1 MLTITQKRILSIL
14 FVSAFI
20 LFLPTIGK
28 SQSQPI
34 VVLEYPN
41 FSNKVET
48 YSNNA
53 FVQNFDYSTTHKVRQ
68 DETLSHILEDY
79 YSGSGL
85 NMRFVEMA
93 IVAHNKHAFAKNNPN
108 FLFADKIL
116 KLPSLNQIQAML
128 LGDNAPESLRKPNPG
143 IARNQEIY
151 FIGG

>member
-1 MLTITQKRILSIL
+1 MLIMNKKRISSVLL
-14 FVSAFI
+14 ASALI
-20 LFLPTIGK
+20 LFLPAIAY

-41 FSNKVET
+41 LRDKSQIN
-48 YSNNA
+48 SDNA
-53 FVQNFDYSTTHKVRQ
+53 FVQDHNYSATHKVRP

-85 NMRFVEMA
+85 NMKFVELA
-93 IVAHNKHAFAKNNPN
+93 IVAYNKHAFVKNNPN
-108 FLFADKIL
+108 FLFADKTL

-128 LGDNAPESLRKPNPG
+128 LGENTPESMQEPQNGGMRS
-143 IARNQEIY
+143 QEIY

>member
-1 MLTITQKRILSIL
+1 MLLFTQKLISSTL

-20 LFLPTIGK
+20 LFFSSIAE

-41 FSNKVET
+41 FGNNMQE
-48 YSNNA
+48 YSDNA
-53 FVQNFDYSTTHKVRQ
+53 FVQNFDYSTTHKVQQ
-68 DETLSHILEDY
+68 DETLSHILENY

-85 NMRFVEMA
+85 NMRFIEMA
-93 IVAHNKHAFAKNNPN
+93 IVAHNKH
-108 FLFADKIL
+108 FLFADKML

-128 LGDNAPESLRKPNPG
+128 LGDNAPNSLLKELEPAKTRS
-143 IARNQEIY
+143 QEIY